1 MNAIRESESS
11 EMSEEY
17 ADPRIETTMEGLR
30 IKHYYLP
37 FGDKRI
43 GWDEIHS
50 VGRVEIGGLRGRFR
64 IWGTANP
71 RYWANLDPGRP
82 RKKQGFIL
90 DLGSTVRPFITPD
103 DPAAFEAA
111 LQAHT
116 DAPIEDHAGPLIV

>member
-1 MNAIRESESS
+1 VSD
-11 EMSEEY
+11 EY
-17 ADPRIETTMEGLR
+17 TDPRIEATADGLR
-30 IKHYYLP
+30 IRHYYLP

-43 GWDEIHS
+43 GWEEIRS
-50 VGRVEIGGLRGRFR
+50 VGRVEVGALRGRFR

-90 DLGSTVRPFITPD
+90 DLGRTVKPFITPD

-111 LQAHT
+111 LRAHT
-116 DAPIEDHAGPLIV
+116 AAPIEDHVGALIV